1 MKRANRLEDIRPRS
15 LLLGM
20 VYSEEMEPKRG
31 QEYRDRVRCDALE
44 KIGHK
49 VSSIFIKRYSCV
61 TLYLFL
67 VLGKP

>member
-49 VSSIFIKRYSCV
+49 VSSIFLKGTV
-61 TLYLFL
+61 
-67 VLGKP
+67 V